1 MPDVG
6 ARLWIAVD
14 WEEKREE
21 TLPQKVPSLSGSG
34 TDGDFVPADY
44 ETGEL
49 SHGLRDRQRN
59 GGTSLAI
66 VSSLPTDQPVLGIN
80 LETPL
85 LLTWAMRYTRARL
98 VARPQY

>member
-14 WEEKREE
+14 WEEKTEE

-44 ETGEL
+44 ETAEAQSRFTG
-49 SHGLRDRQRN
+49 SC
-59 GGTSLAI
+59 A
-66 VSSLPTDQPVLGIN
+66 
-80 LETPL
+80 
-85 LLTWAMRYTRARL
+85 
-98 VARPQY
+98 